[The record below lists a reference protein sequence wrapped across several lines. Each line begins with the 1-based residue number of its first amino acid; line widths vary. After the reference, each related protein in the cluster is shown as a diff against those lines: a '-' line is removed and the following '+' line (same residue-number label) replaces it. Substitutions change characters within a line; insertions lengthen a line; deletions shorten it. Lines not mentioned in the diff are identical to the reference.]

1 MEKKGRALF
10 ITGTGTDVGKTFVT
24 ALVVKRL
31 RDAGRNAGYYK
42 AAISGAEKTADG
54 RLLAGDALYVNE
66 VAGLGE
72 TQENL
77 VSYVYEEAVSP
88 HLAARLNRREIDF
101 DRVEKDFRRALSK
114 YDYLT
119 MEGSGGIICP
129 LRWDGTQHIILD
141 DLILRL
147 GLGVLVVADAGLG
160 TINAA
165 VLTVEHLRARGIP
178 VKGIILNRFHPGDA
192 MEEDNRVMVEALT
205 NVKVVATVRDGDERL
220 DMDAKALAALYA

>member
-24 ALVVKRL
+24 ALIVKRL

-42 AAISGAEKTADG
+42 AAISGAEKAADG
-54 RLLAGDALYVNE
+54 TLLAGDALYVNE

-88 HLAARLNRREIDF
+88 HLAARFNRREIDF
-101 DRVEKDFRRALSK
+101 DRVEKDFRRALAK

-119 MEGSGGIICP
+119 MEGSGGIVCP
-129 LRWDGTQHIILD
+129 LRWDETRHVILD
-141 DLILRL
+141 DLVCRL
-147 GLGVLVVADAGLG
+147 GLGALVVADAGLG

-178 VKGIILNRFHPGDA
+178 VKSVILNRFHPGDA
-192 MEEDNRVMVEALT
+192 MEEDNLAMVEALT
-205 NVKVVATVRDGDERL
+205 GVQVVATVKSGDETL
-220 DMDAKALAALYA
+220 DMDADVLTALYE

>member
-119 MEGSGGIICP
+119 MEGSGGVICP

-165 VLTVEHLRARGIP
+165 VLTVEHLRARNIP